1 MNKLIRLIIEI
12 ARSVRYELLST
23 FGTLLTIYLAMTLPG
38 LFWVALNN
46 LNVIERNLRDD
57 ISINIYLERDLS
69 DDEIESMRA
78 ELFNL
83 GGIRSAQ
90 YLSKDDALFKMR
102 ESFGQEIVLDLDEN
116 PLPASFVLTVEDV
129 VFDTGADSLISII
142 AEIPEVEEVI
152 FAGDFIKRLRNITST
167 IKLLGLAVAL
177 LVAFSAIFITANT
190 VRIAITDRKK
200 TVEIMQLVGA
210 SRSYILTP
218 FVSLGGLLGFVGG
231 GFAVITVWLSSA
243 YVSSNILKIK
253 FLAVNDIIAYVLASL
268 LLGMTGALIATKKYL
283 RI

>member
-57 ISINIYLERDLS
+57 ISINIYLEQDLS